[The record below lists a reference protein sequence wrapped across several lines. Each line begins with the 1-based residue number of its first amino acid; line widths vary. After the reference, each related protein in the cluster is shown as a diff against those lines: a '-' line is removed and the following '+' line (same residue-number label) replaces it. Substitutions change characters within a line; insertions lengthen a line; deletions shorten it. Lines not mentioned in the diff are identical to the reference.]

1 MKLILLGAPGAGKG
15 TQADIIKKKLNI
27 PTISTG
33 NILRAAVKNGTPTGL
48 KAKEYMDAGK
58 LVPDEVIIG
67 IINERLQESDCAN
80 GYILDGVP
88 RTIAQAEA
96 LEQAGIR
103 FDAVV
108 AIEIHCGGY
117 HTGDP
122 AGVGSGR
129 MITLKSPHEIEL
141 MRRAGKITAA
151 ARALARD
158 MVKPGVTT
166 AQIDKA
172 VFQFIKEQGATPSF
186 LHYNGYPA
194 SVCVSV
200 NDEIIHGIP
209 GKRVL
214 QEGDIVSVDVGAF
227 IGGFHGDCAG
237 TYPCGQVSDEALRL
251 IRVTQQSFFEG
262 MKYAREGYRLSDI
275 SAAVQAYVEANGF
288 SVVREYVGH
297 GVGRQMHEAPE
308 VPNYGKPGHGPRLLR
323 GMTIA
328 VEPMVNAGTA
338 AIRQM
343 PDGWTVRTADGK
355 NAAHYENTVLI
366 TAGEPE
372 LLTDPE
378 KSLV

>member
-1 MKLILLGAPGAGKG
+1 
-15 TQADIIKKKLNI
+15 
-27 PTISTG
+27 
-33 NILRAAVKNGTPTGL
+33 
-48 KAKEYMDAGK
+48 
-58 LVPDEVIIG
+58 
-67 IINERLQESDCAN
+67 
-80 GYILDGVP
+80 
-88 RTIAQAEA
+88 
-96 LEQAGIR
+96 
-103 FDAVV
+103 
-108 AIEIHCGGY
+108 
-117 HTGDP
+117 
-122 AGVGSGR
+122 
-129 MITLKSPHEIEL
+129 MITLKSAHEIEL

-151 ARALARD
+151 ARAVARD

-172 VFQFIKEQGATPSF
+172 VFQFIKEQGAIPSF

-262 MKYAREGYRLSDI
+262 IKYAREGYRLSDI

-297 GVGRQMHEAPE
+297 GIGRQMHEAPE
-308 VPNYGKPGHGPRLLR
+308 IPNYGKPGHGPRLLR

-328 VEPMVNAGTA
+328 VEPMVNGGSA
-338 AIRQM
+338 AIKQM

>member
-1 MKLILLGAPGAGKG
+1 
-15 TQADIIKKKLNI
+15 
-27 PTISTG
+27 
-33 NILRAAVKNGTPTGL
+33 
-48 KAKEYMDAGK
+48 
-58 LVPDEVIIG
+58 
-67 IINERLQESDCAN
+67 
-80 GYILDGVP
+80 
-88 RTIAQAEA
+88 
-96 LEQAGIR
+96 
-103 FDAVV
+103 
-108 AIEIHCGGY
+108 
-117 HTGDP
+117 
-122 AGVGSGR
+122 

-172 VFQFIKEQGATPSF
+172 VFQFIKEQGAIPSF

>member
-1 MKLILLGAPGAGKG
+1 
-15 TQADIIKKKLNI
+15 
-27 PTISTG
+27 
-33 NILRAAVKNGTPTGL
+33 
-48 KAKEYMDAGK
+48 
-58 LVPDEVIIG
+58 
-67 IINERLQESDCAN
+67 
-80 GYILDGVP
+80 
-88 RTIAQAEA
+88 
-96 LEQAGIR
+96 
-103 FDAVV
+103 
-108 AIEIHCGGY
+108 
-117 HTGDP
+117 
-122 AGVGSGR
+122 
-129 MITLKSPHEIEL
+129 
-141 MRRAGKITAA
+141 
-151 ARALARD
+151 

-172 VFQFIKEQGATPSF
+172 VFQFIKEQGAIPSF

-262 MKYAREGYRLSDI
+262 IKYAREGYRLSDI

-297 GVGRQMHEAPE
+297 GIGRQMHEAPE

-328 VEPMVNAGTA
+328 VEPMVNGGSA
-338 AIRQM
+338 AIKQM

>member
-1 MKLILLGAPGAGKG
+1 
-15 TQADIIKKKLNI
+15 
-27 PTISTG
+27 
-33 NILRAAVKNGTPTGL
+33 
-48 KAKEYMDAGK
+48 
-58 LVPDEVIIG
+58 
-67 IINERLQESDCAN
+67 
-80 GYILDGVP
+80 
-88 RTIAQAEA
+88 
-96 LEQAGIR
+96 
-103 FDAVV
+103 
-108 AIEIHCGGY
+108 
-117 HTGDP
+117 
-122 AGVGSGR
+122 
-129 MITLKSPHEIEL
+129 
-141 MRRAGKITAA
+141 
-151 ARALARD
+151 

-227 IGGFHGDCAG
+227 IDGFHGDCACISVNEEIIHGIPGKRVIRNGDIVSLDLGATYKGFVGDCAG
-237 TYPCGQVSDEALRL
+237 TYPCGEISEEARKL
-251 IRVTQQSFFEG
+251 IEVTRQSFFEG
-262 MKYAREGYRLSDI
+262 IKYAREGYRLSDI

-297 GVGRQMHEAPE
+297 GIGHQMHEAPE

-366 TAGEPE
+366 TDGEPE